1 MISFFLPGIPRPTQ
15 TGSVIRPGGGKRA
28 FPVYRNT
35 EWASYCRLMAVNYMR
50 AAKRNHLTGPVE
62 LCLTFYLP
70 RPKKPKCP
78 WPVTR
83 PDLGNLE
90 KKLSDAWN
98 GILWVDDSQIVRMTL
113 EKRYATAC
121 TPVGLKVYV
130 EETDV
135 P

>member
-1 MISFFLPGIPRPTQ
+1 MISFFVPGIPRPTQ

-35 EWASYCRLMAVNYMR
+35 EWASYCRLVASQQHV
-50 AAKRNHLTGPVE
+50 KPLTGPVE

-83 PDLGNLE
+83 PDLDNLE
-90 KKLSDAWN
+90 KKLADGWN
-98 GILWVDDSQIVRMTL
+98 GILWVDDSQIVRKEI
-113 EKRYATAC
+113 EKRYATDC
-121 TPVGLKVYV
+121 TPVGVKVHV